1 MTAVCGEALDPVNRV
16 RAVVVLIG
24 FVLVVAAC
32 ASSEETSPVVSQPG
46 SETSVTTEA
55 STSTTTATTTTAT
68 TTTVPPGPT
77 EYPPG
82 VIWEQS
88 VVSDTIGRTVSAVEP
103 TPTGWILTTNAADV
117 TSPAP
122 AVFTSTDGGEWNR
135 VDLPLARDSTW
146 VSDVVYGPAGYLAIG
161 FAGEGCNGWCSNGN
175 GVVWVS
181 EDAVTWELV
190 EPVELS
196 GPNLVLPRQVR
207 VIDERYVIVG
217 TDQQDGIDWVGKVW
231 SSTDGRTWELNAVL
245 DDPEWPIQGIK
256 GFDEWDGGYVITS
269 SRAPCSVPF
278 GSSSAGWVQGFV
290 GGLEAMAWV
299 SPDGIEWTEMDLA
312 ALGLIELFAEEAC
325 TTTGYF
331 NTEVVDAADGTM
343 QAVGGRLFWQG
354 GVTAAMELD
363 AVTNIWKQSTAVISP
378 YVTGE
383 ARLAGT
389 PVFLFVDSEG
399 FVAAAITDRNGD
411 EVRVP
416 VARSQDLGRWQDWN
430 GEATLLP
437 AMDDQYIAFGSTFV
451 VSNGTE
457 LLAVYQGRTS
467 TYGED
472 GPIMALISGTAPIP
486 DP

>member
-1 MTAVCGEALDPVNRV
+1 MVAF
-16 RAVVVLIG
+16 IG

-32 ASSEETSPVVSQPG
+32 GSSDEASPVASQPD

-55 STSTTTATTTTAT
+55 STPSTDATTTTEM
-68 TTTVPPGPT
+68 PGPT

-88 VVSDTIGRTVSAVEP
+88 VVSDTIGRTVRAVEP
-103 TPTGWILTTNAADV
+103 TPTGWILATNTADV
-117 TSPAP
+117 ASPTP
-122 AVFTSTDGGEWNR
+122 AVFTSTGGGEWTR
-135 VDLPLARDSTW
+135 SDLPLAGDSTW
-146 VSDVVYGPAGYLAIG
+146 VIDVVYGPAGYVAIG
-161 FAGEGCNGWCSNGN
+161 FAGQDCRQGCRNGN

-196 GPNLVLPRQVR
+196 GPNKVRPRQVR

-217 TDQQDGIDWVGKVW
+217 KDEQDGTDWVGKVW
-231 SSTDGRTWELNAVL
+231 SSTDGLTWELNAVL

-278 GSSSAGWVQGFV
+278 VQGGFGWVQGFV
-290 GGLEAMAWV
+290 GGVEAMAWV

-312 ALGLIELFAEEAC
+312 AMGLIELFAEEAC
-325 TTTGYF
+325 TTSGYF
-331 NTEVVDAADGTM
+331 TTEVVTAADGTM

-354 GVTAAMELD
+354 GITAAMELD
-363 AVTNIWKQSTAVISP
+363 AATSTWNPSTAVISS
-378 YVTGE
+378 YVSAE
-383 ARLAGT
+383 ATVAGT
-389 PVFLFVDSEG
+389 PVYLLADDQG
-399 FVAAAITDRNGD
+399 FIAAAVADRFGD
-411 EVRVP
+411 KVWVP
-416 VARSQDLGRWQDWN
+416 FARSEDLVSWQDWD
-430 GEATLLP
+430 GETTLLP
-437 AMDDQYIAFGSTFV
+437 AMDDQYYSFDGTFV

-457 LLAVYQGRTS
+457 LLAVYQGSTS
-467 TYGED
+467 RGGEE

-486 DP
+486 NP